1 MSFLVII
8 PARYD
13 ASRLPGKPLLDI
25 HGKPMLQHT
34 FEKARASGASAV
46 YVATDDPRIERA
58 AAGFGAEVIITSPAH
73 RSGTDRIQEA
83 VAMLGLPD
91 EQIIVNVQADEPL
104 LPPAVIDQV
113 ANNLAAHQ
121 DAGIATLCEP
131 ITSQAEIGDP
141 SAVKVVLNKDGYA
154 LYFSRATIPW
164 QASVSAGNCYRHI
177 GIYAYRVATLNAFVS
192 WPVAELEVAE
202 KLEQLR
208 ALHNG
213 VPIHVAV
220 SSQSIPA
227 GVDTEK
233 DLEAVRAHLATP

>member
-1 MSFLVII
+1 MSFRVII

-13 ASRLPGKPLLDI
+13 AARLPGKPLADI

-34 FEKARASGASAV
+34 FEKARASGADAV
-46 YVATDDPRIERA
+46 YVATDDPRIEQA
-58 AAGFGAEVIITSPAH
+58 AAGFGAEVIMTSPGH

-83 VAMLGLPD
+83 VAALGLPD

-104 LPPAVIDQV
+104 IPPAVIDQV
-113 ANNLAAHQ
+113 ANDLAAHQ

-131 ITSQAEIGDP
+131 VTRQAEISDP

-154 LYFSRATIPW
+154 LYFSRATIPY
-164 QASVSAGNCYRHI
+164 QASASAGNCYRHI
-177 GIYAYRVATLNAFVS
+177 GVYAYRVATLNAFVS
-192 WPVAELEVAE
+192 WPVSELEVAE

-208 ALHNG
+208 ALNNG
-213 VPIHVAV
+213 VLIHVAV

-233 DLEAVRAHLATP
+233 DLEAVRAHLAAP